1 MSVPL
6 CLRGRFTVTSSN
18 GNEYTTNI
26 TDIVPQRY
34 SSPSGAQTYTGSNI
48 QVGMYASTSSDG
60 RIFRIKT
67 VGTRTATSLTGAIL
81 EDVDGLN
88 KRFDSNG
95 NQVGNPENG
104 GGYIFELN
112 SEGLPMLTNVGDP
125 LSPQFTDSL
134 MGRFL
139 YDRNSVR
146 NVGQYRSI
154 QVFARGTGKNVTDVN
169 NGGEPYARR
178 VVLNGTII
186 SEEAG
191 DTTKRGL
198 YLTIL
203 NATNFSHISTTQYNT
218 SGSDNNPAINLGN
231 ALNSMTRQQ
240 IGILTSY
247 REWESKIESSVLI
260 SAALRLGLTKL
271 ATFKNTTNSGRPYAA
286 IFYGGGNDTTN
297 VGTHDV
303 IERMESNDGDAPLA
317 IVTAILITDGTFA
330 SIVGP
335 NSTNALYSADSNIK
349 DPLVMINSSNKMG
362 IGTTDPLGKLTIK
375 GIADATSA
383 IVMLNGS
390 GNGQTRA
397 ITGGVV
403 SNEIIG
409 LSDTFTSANGN
420 ATDAGQL
427 RLSAG
432 GGTNAGTKAYIDM
445 YGYAGNPPELGHYIA
460 MGTRGTERVRIDQN
474 GNVGV
479 GVVPNTTLA
488 PVNQLKLDVNGYV
501 RGKGTIVNTVLLKP
515 ANNDIWTSYSEPGAN
530 PISHRYVPIQ
540 TGNVNLVV
548 HAGIQLA
555 LLNGYGTDDLAADV
569 YAVREVTINRIV
581 KFGNGNAWAVFNVAP
596 SDSNTFNGLGII
608 APGDAYVKTEIE
620 IKSQT
625 GMSAGNV
632 GKFNVTSTGSTSG
645 VGLGFG
651 YYVQFVNSA
660 AVDQSFG
667 LSGFPTVYLRT
678 GTLKRYDAQYIGGSS
693 YGTSRLNIV
702 YRGWQSYHTMQDAV
716 HVTTSVPITFTI
728 NAQYG
733 SGDRTFFDTPA
744 YRNTYMVIHEI
755 SNT

>member
-88 KRFDSNG
+88 KKFDSNG

-186 SEEAG
+186 SEESG

-286 IFYGGGNDTTN
+286 IFYGGGIDTTN

-335 NSTNALYSADSNIK
+335 NSTNSLYSADSTIK
-349 DPLVMINSSNKMG
+349 DPLVMISSSNKMG

-515 ANNDIWTSYSEPGAN
+515 ADNDIWTSYSEPGAN

-555 LLNGYGTDDLAADV
+555 LLNGYGTDDIAADV

-581 KFGNGNAWAVFNVAP
+581 KFGNGNAWAVFNIAP

-632 GKFNVTSTGSTSG
+632 GKFNVTSSGTTSG
-645 VGLGFG
+645 VGLGYG

-678 GTLKRYDAQYIGGSS
+678 GTLKRYNAQYVGGSS
-693 YGTSRLNIV
+693 YGTSRLNDV

-733 SGDRTFFDTPA
+733 SGDRTFFDIPA